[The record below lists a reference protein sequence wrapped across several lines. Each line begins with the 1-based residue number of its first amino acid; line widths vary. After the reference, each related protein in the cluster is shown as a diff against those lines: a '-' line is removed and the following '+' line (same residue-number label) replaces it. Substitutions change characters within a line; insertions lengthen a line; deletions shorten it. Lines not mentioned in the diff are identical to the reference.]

1 VEAVTHTLAKY
12 VMELSLCDYS
22 LVAEPPSRLA
32 AAALA
37 LSIRLLEP
45 GLSTGSVKKRKSLL
59 IKVLGV
65 NCRALKQKAKG
76 STMWKLPRRKNY
88 RKFFVSSLKRK
99 IVCFQCCGSGFIKIG
114 SGSQVNPETY
124 TDPK

>member
-45 GLSTGSVKKRKSLL
+45 GLSTGS
-59 IKVLGV
+59 
-65 NCRALKQKAKG
+65 
-76 STMWKLPRRKNY
+76 
-88 RKFFVSSLKRK
+88 
-99 IVCFQCCGSGFIKIG
+99 QCCGSGSPG
-114 SGSQVNPETY
+114 L
-124 TDPK
+124 DPDSVGLINLIFLKCWMFSFEG

>member
-1 VEAVTHTLAKY
+1 MEAVTHTLAKY

-45 GLSTGSVKKRKSLL
+45 GWSAGS
-59 IKVLGV
+59 
-65 NCRALKQKAKG
+65 
-76 STMWKLPRRKNY
+76 
-88 RKFFVSSLKRK
+88 
-99 IVCFQCCGSGFIKIG
+99 QCCGSESVSSGLDPDSMGYLDPYPDSQSG
-114 SGSQVNPETY
+114 SGSRRAKMTHKYKKNY
-124 TDPK
+124 KILFF

>member
-45 GLSTGSVKKRKSLL
+45 GLSAG
-59 IKVLGV
+59 
-65 NCRALKQKAKG
+65 N
-76 STMWKLPRRKNY
+76 
-88 RKFFVSSLKRK
+88 
-99 IVCFQCCGSGFIKIG
+99 QCCGSGSVSRLDTDSIG
-114 SGSQVNPETY
+114 SLDPYPDSQSGSVSRSAKMSHKHRKN
-124 TDPK
+124 